1 MKENFDKNLIPTQRL
16 EDEEAKR
23 IISQIKKEF
32 PETDI
37 DFDSEYFII
46 KQKENG
52 KNTEHHLLKRKYI
65 QTTDPENPKKE
76 VEEIIK
82 EIISK
87 ADKEKEAA

>member
-1 MKENFDKNLIPTQRL
+1 MKENFNNNLAPMQRL
-16 EDEEAKR
+16 EDKEAEK
-23 IISQIKKEF
+23 IINQIKKEF
-32 PETDI
+32 PKTNI
-37 DFDSEYFII
+37 DFDTEYFII

-82 EIISK
+82 DIISK
-87 ADKEKEAA
+87 ADKEKEAD